1 MALTEIRNQQKRI
14 PHIPT
19 TNITRCLLP
28 CLPSCY
34 SRRSTPSLAKVPCWG
49 RPSFLILAVTPAVTP
64 TLWHLQF
71 LAMGSFSLALE
82 SIPGAISSLKTK
94 PPLTVTPPTPA
105 IILFFYSFSQQNF
118 LSELSPL
125 STYSV
130 SRPVYSS
137 DHSNLAFIPTTPL
150 KSLIK
155 VTNIST
161 SPHLTATLSSS
172 YTTSQLY
179 LT

>member
-71 LAMGSFSLALE
+71 LAMGSIPSRRGRIQPPDTWDGDPGNSKCKGLEAKEGKSQKDSMFQNLVREKGGTGAQGRQVGGGQTTGRVRICFSMPWE
-82 SIPGAISSLKTK
+82 
-94 PPLTVTPPTPA
+94 VT
-105 IILFFYSFSQQNF
+105 
-118 LSELSPL
+118 E
-125 STYSV
+125 
-130 SRPVYSS
+130 
-137 DHSNLAFIPTTPL
+137 
-150 KSLIK
+150 KC
-155 VTNIST
+155 
-161 SPHLTATLSSS
+161 
-172 YTTSQLY
+172 YTGK
-179 LT
+179 